1 MPESIPP
8 RMNPSPVKIANQLP
22 INQEAKRHLDQAKE
36 PTDQGSLYLL
46 QLILWGLDPLK
57 GHVLAG
63 APARRQALED
73 EALSLTLLPPRQ
85 ALKFITLT
93 DDPEDEESNLSEGSL
108 SHHQEPQGAAWR
120 AIDALDMV
128 LKMESDEY
136 PPKES
141 PLPARRFGAE
151 EDSSARDL

>member
-1 MPESIPP
+1 MPESI
-8 RMNPSPVKIANQLP
+8 SAVNQLP
-22 INQEAKRHLDQAKE
+22 INQEAKRHLDQVQE

-57 GHVLAG
+57 GHVLTG

-73 EALSLTLLPPRQ
+73 AALSLTLLPPRE
-85 ALKFITLT
+85 ALTFLT
-93 DDPEDEESNLSEGSL
+93 VTHDPEDEESNLGSWSL
-108 SHHQEPQGAAWR
+108 EDKDPESAVWR
-120 AIDALDMV
+120 AIDALDMA

-141 PLPARRFGAE
+141 SLPARRVGAE
-151 EDSSARDL
+151 ENSSAGD

>member
-1 MPESIPP
+1 MPESISP
-8 RMNPSPVKIANQLP
+8 RINPSPVKIANQLP

-46 QLILWGLDPLK
+46 QLILWGLDPTK
-57 GHVLAG
+57 GDCLRG

-73 EALSLTLLPPRQ
+73 AAYSLVALPPRQ
-85 ALKFITLT
+85 ALKFIALT
-93 DDPEDEESNLSEGSL
+93 DDPEDEESNLSSGSL
-108 SHHQEPQGAAWR
+108 AHHQEPQGAAWR

-128 LKMESDEY
+128 LKMESEY

-141 PLPARRFGAE
+141 SLPARRVGAE
-151 EDSSARDL
+151 KDSSASDQ